1 MTVGELVELLLG
13 EPDQTRE
20 VIMSKDAE
28 GNGYSP
34 LHGMWCGRYRA
45 ESTWSGEVGL
55 EGLDDEMRKR
65 GYSDEDVATDG
76 VPALILTPV
85 N

>member
-1 MTVGELVELLLG
+1 MKVRELVELLQG
-13 EPDQTRE
+13 EPNQDRE
-20 VIMSKDAE
+20 VVMAKDGE
-28 GNGYSP
+28 GNSYSP
-34 LHGMWCGRYRA
+34 LHGTWCGKYRA

-55 EGLDDEMRKR
+55 EGLDDELREQ
-65 GYSDEDVATDG
+65 GHGDEDVMTDG

>member
-20 VIMSKDAE
+20 VIMAKDAE
-28 GNGYSP
+28 GNDYSP
-34 LHGMWCGRYRA
+34 LHGSWCGKYRA
-45 ESTWSGEVGL
+45 DTTWSGDVGL
-55 EGLDDEMRKR
+55 EGLDDELRQR
-65 GYSDEDVATDG
+65 GYTDEDVMDDG